1 MYPQMHTRGTQVICG
16 GTASTRFYKGDT
28 SSHCLLLRLSL
39 PSVSLSLLLSSPRY
53 LTQSLPPPLSCCLS
67 LLWITCIMSAPV
79 EQPTW
84 LETKSPTS
92 SQVSKCGR
100 RPPAPVSPG
109 RTSCR
114 ALSPKCLLSHYC
126 RLLTSETRGGHM
138 HSAGLGH
145 LLHSDR

>member
-1 MYPQMHTRGTQVICG
+1 MHTRGTQVICG
-16 GTASTRFYKGDT
+16 GTASMRFYKGGHVFAL
-28 SSHCLLLRLSL
+28 SASPSL
-39 PSVSLSLLLSSPRY
+39 PPLSVSLSLLLSSPRY

-92 SQVSKCGR
+92 SQVSKCGC
-100 RPPAPVSPG
+100 RPSAPVSPG

-126 RLLTSETRGGHM
+126 QFLTSETRGGHM
-138 HSAGLGH
+138 NSAGLGH